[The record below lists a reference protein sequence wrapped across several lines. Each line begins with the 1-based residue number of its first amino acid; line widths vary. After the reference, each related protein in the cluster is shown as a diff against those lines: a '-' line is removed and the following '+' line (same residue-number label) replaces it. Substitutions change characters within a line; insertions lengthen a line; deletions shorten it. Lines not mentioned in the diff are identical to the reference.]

1 MKFSY
6 CMLPDYPLDDSIEM
20 IKTADQLGYHACYAV
35 DETWAGWVA
44 CKREIAEV
52 ALRHGGSI
60 TACHG
65 ATREGDAELVPTEM
79 GSSWEVVKRIKA
91 ALDPN
96 NVMNPGKQ
104 MMDEAYR

>member
-1 MKFSY
+1 
-6 CMLPDYPLDDSIEM
+6 
-20 IKTADQLGYHACYAV
+20 
-35 DETWAGWVA
+35 VA

-52 ALRHGGSI
+52 ALKYGGSI

-79 GSSWEVVKRIKA
+79 GASWEVAKRIKA

-96 NVMNPGKQ
+96 NIMNPGKQ
-104 MMDEAYR
+104 MMDEAYE

>member
-1 MKFSY
+1 MFAYTSGAYK
-6 CMLPDYPLDDSIEM
+6 PWGDYLVEIDVGIWEQKLDDEN
-20 IKTADQLGYHACYAV
+20 
-35 DETWAGWVA
+35 WAAWVR

-52 ALRHGGSI
+52 SLKYGGSI

-79 GSSWEVVKRIKA
+79 GSAWGVVKTIKR

-104 MMDEAYR
+104 SLDEAYES